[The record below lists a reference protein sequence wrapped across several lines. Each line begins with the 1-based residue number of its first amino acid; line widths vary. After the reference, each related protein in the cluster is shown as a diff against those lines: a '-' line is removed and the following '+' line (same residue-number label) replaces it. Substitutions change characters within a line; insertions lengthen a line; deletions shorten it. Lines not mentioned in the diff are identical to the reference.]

1 MITAGPDA
9 SLWKQLVK
17 QWDGRTPSG
26 SVFVHGPVLR
36 RTLRFFERLEEL
48 VLEVSAKKNGKPR
61 ENVTDLVVELERIL
75 SVSQVT
81 ELNPLYICITHT
93 YGGMQIY
100 MKVDYIRSLTL
111 CDLPVGC
118 ALPNRD

>member
-75 SVSQVT
+75 RGLFKDWNKEISV
-81 ELNPLYICITHT
+81 
-93 YGGMQIY
+93 
-100 MKVDYIRSLTL
+100 K
-111 CDLPVGC
+111 
-118 ALPNRD
+118 ALIMEKQ